1 MPSHPYF
8 LARWA
13 LPLALVAA
21 TAMSHAQESL
31 ASKYSC
37 VACHNADRKVV
48 GPAWKEIAAKYANG
62 SKSAEALAQS
72 IKKGGSGNWGAM
84 PMPPQP
90 TLPDADALSLAR
102 WILAAKP

>member
-1 MPSHPYF
+1 MPSQLIS

-13 LPLALVAA
+13 LPLAVLGAA
-21 TAMSHAQESL
+21 LPSHAQDSL

-37 VACHNADRKVV
+37 VACHNAERKVI
-48 GPAWKEIAAKYANG
+48 GPAWKEIAAKYASG